1 MRRKAVTVACLA
13 GIAVLLAVTAALLL
27 GAGGGMGDRAYELD
41 QRLRC
46 PVCKS
51 VSIADSPSETATAM
65 RQAVQE
71 QVAAGRSDQQVL
83 DFFRARYGDWVL
95 LDPPARGRTLWVWL
109 LPAIG
114 LLTGAGVLTTLVR
127 HRRTSVPLL
136 PEESRREV
144 AQALEEARR
153 NHRVE
158 DLP

>member
-1 MRRKAVTVACLA
+1 MRRNAVTVTCLA
-13 GIAVLLAVTAALLL
+13 GIVILLGVAAALLL
-27 GAGGGMGDRAYELD
+27 GAGGGSSDRAYELD

-51 VSIADSPSETATAM
+51 VSIAESPSETATAM
-65 RQAVQE
+65 RQVVQE
-71 QVAAGRSDQQVL
+71 QVAAGRSDQQIL

-114 LLTGAGVLTTLVR
+114 LLTGASALTALVR
-127 HRRTSVPLL
+127 HRRTSVPPL
-136 PEESRREV
+136 PEESRREL

-158 DLP
+158 DLT